1 LEITK
6 TTPGKKKH
14 QTLKGFC
21 KVLQIHIILYCG
33 AGDAQQSNINE
44 KKVCTLKIDAPDEFI
59 NSTTFQPSGLHQAED
74 LMVEKMNF
82 NHSSLGSEKKMA
94 LPSLCRAQHLLDTML
109 SSIHW
114 NQLQFLRGF
123 KFSLGF
129 AHARSG
135 RAIC

>member
-21 KVLQIHIILYCG
+21 KVLRIHIILYCG

-82 NHSSLGSEKKMA
+82 NHSSLGSEKKW
-94 LPSLCRAQHLLDTML
+94 LYLHFVEH
-109 SSIHW
+109 SI
-114 NQLQFLRGF
+114 FLIRCCPVSTGIS
-123 KFSLGF
+123 FSF
-129 AHARSG
+129 
-135 RAIC
+135 